1 MREFIELFY
10 LPKELRIKAFW
21 YMLCNITIMSS
32 YFLMCFLE
40 DRLFARVCWAF
51 CVVGTY
57 FFAQIFIS
65 LIIRN
70 KMQDFFFYIFLANA
84 IDIVIAT
91 IEIFLFL
98 KDLHMWVMI
107 FPLILLALL
116 SGYSMMEFFFD
127 KQMKLF
133 KKKLLQIDKCIYK
146 EFDGYAWHS
155 YYKGSMEF
163 LWLPVDNDKFEPHFN
178 YGDMLC
184 IKEVIPVYKDD
195 YLDFN
200 THRNWKYVVKDN
212 NGVFHL
218 CATEIR
224 EIEKD
229 GVWSRVEAIIPYPNM
244 ELDKDNVKCLY
255 EVVDEISDLKVYDDT
270 W

>member
-1 MREFIELFY
+1 MGEFVKFFY

-40 DRLFARVCWAF
+40 DRLLARVCWAF

-57 FFAQIFIS
+57 FFTQIFIH

-98 KDLHMWVMI
+98 KDLPLWVMI

-116 SGYSMMEFFFD
+116 SGYSMKEFFFD

-163 LWLPVDNDKFEPHFN
+163 LWLPVDNDSFKPFCK
-178 YGDMLC
+178 YGDLLC
-184 IKEVIPVYKDD
+184 LKKYTPRYDKELLDIRSLHNYRYVIEDIKGRYH
-195 YLDFN
+195 YM
-200 THRNWKYVVKDN
+200 
-212 NGVFHL
+212 
-218 CATEIR
+218 EINIR
-224 EIEKD
+224 IDVRPEMDLLKSNIKNIYEIT
-229 GVWSRVEAIIPYPNM
+229 
-244 ELDKDNVKCLY
+244 DK
-255 EVVDEISDLKVYDDT
+255 ISDLKVYDDT